1 MGAPFFWIKLW
12 HNKHLAHMIDQLFPF
27 REEEEEEV
35 AAAAS
40 AVRIFPRYSRMIPA
54 PG

>member
-1 MGAPFFWIKLW
+1 
-12 HNKHLAHMIDQLFPF
+12 MIDQLFPF

-40 AVRIFPRYSRMIPA
+40 AVRISPRYSRMIPA